1 MILEKIKKLCTQH
14 NITISELE
22 KKLNFGNGTIHKW
35 DNAQPSVS
43 KVKSVADYFN
53 VDVNFLIYDDKP
65 IFVNKEALNV
75 AKDYEELTDS
85 QKALVRSYILLF
97 KNGQQLQ
104 PAT

>member
-1 MILEKIKKLCTQH
+1 MLEKIKQLCSQN
-14 NITISELE
+14 NITIRELE
-22 KKLNFGNGTIHKW
+22 KKLDFGNGTIHKW
-35 DNAQPSVS
+35 DNAQPSIS

-53 VDVNFLIYDDKP
+53 VDVNYLIYDNKS
-65 IFVNKEALNV
+65 IFTNKETLNV

-104 PAT
+104 SET

>member
-1 MILEKIKKLCTQH
+1 MLEKIKQLCSQN
-14 NITISELE
+14 NITIRELE

-35 DNAQPSVS
+35 DNAQPSIS

-53 VDVNFLIYDDKP
+53 VDVNYLIYDNKS
-65 IFVNKEALNV
+65 IFTNKETLNV

-104 PAT
+104 SET